1 MLRFIIALIACQSL
15 PEIACSQSTWN
26 QYPQR
31 IQLDSS
37 LHVCITEKQY
47 SVVLVGL
54 EQRQLYY
61 KQLQLAE
68 SIIDERNVA
77 IRYLNEQIINLDNQ
91 VEAVDSIV
99 TNERELSRKEKRK
112 QWWAKAKNSF
122 IVSGF

>member
-1 MLRFIIALIACQSL
+1 M
-15 PEIACSQSTWN
+15 
-26 QYPQR
+26 
-31 IQLDSS
+31 
-37 LHVCITEKQY
+37 
-47 SVVLVGL
+47 VGL

-122 IVSGF
+122 IVSGLAIVAAAEGAVILYQAIK